1 MKRVILGLTVLVG
14 AASAACASATAKAAP
29 ERPPLE
35 VPAPPARVV
44 EPSPPPD
51 TPPEPVPP
59 LPPQQTTSSRPQR
72 PPAARETAKPDPKQE
87 TATTT
92 ETATPAPPPVAPAPQ
107 LRQPGAADPSEAA
120 KQVQSLIDH
129 ASKSLESVNTK
140 GFSKARRAV
149 YENARG
155 LLLQA
160 QEALKKSDFDNAK
173 KLAEKVESTAR
184 ELGAR

>member
-1 MKRVILGLTVLVG
+1 
-14 AASAACASATAKAAP
+14 
-29 ERPPLE
+29 
-35 VPAPPARVV
+35 VPAPPAKVI
-44 EPSPPPD
+44 E
-51 TPPEPVPP
+51 
-59 LPPQQTTSSRPQR
+59 PPQQPEPDPAPVPDLPPPQPTNSRPPRQ
-72 PPAARETAKPDPKQE
+72 PPRETAKPDPKQE
-87 TATTT
+87 AATTT
-92 ETATPAPPPVAPAPQ
+92 EAAPAPAPVSAAPQ

-120 KQVQSLIDH
+120 KQVQGLIEH

-155 LLLQA
+155 LLTQA

-173 KLAEKVESTAR
+173 KLAEKVETTAR

>member
-1 MKRVILGLTVLVG
+1 MKRVTLGLLVLVG

-29 ERPPLE
+29 DRPPLE
-35 VPAPPARVV
+35 VPAPPAKVI
-44 EPSPPPD
+44 E
-51 TPPEPVPP
+51 
-59 LPPQQTTSSRPQR
+59 PPQQPEPSIPQVPDLPPPQPATSKPSRP
-72 PPAARETAKPDPKQE
+72 PTRETPKPDPKQE
-87 TATTT
+87 AATTT
-92 ETATPAPPPVAPAPQ
+92 EAAPAPAAVAPAPQ

-120 KQVQSLIDH
+120 KQVQGLIEH
-129 ASKSLESVNTK
+129 ASKSLESVDTK
-140 GFSKARRAV
+140 GFNKARHAV

-155 LLLQA
+155 LLVQA